1 MKRRIG
7 RLTFQKEDESDI
19 ISVIGPDG
27 LFVGTITEPQIL
39 KLASK
44 QEKTSVR
51 IDSNLRDELWNL
63 VDENNRSISDVVR
76 YLKTEHDNQ
85 MIMK

>member
-7 RLTFQKEDESDI
+7 TLTFQKEDESDI
-19 ISVIGPDG
+19 INVIGPDG
-27 LFVGTITEPQIL
+27 LFVGSVTEKQIL

-76 YLKTEHDNQ
+76 YLKTEHD
-85 MIMK
+85 KASD